1 MSIISVDDH
10 DNESFAVK
18 LKMLASSTHSST
30 QSANEREKSVKVDGK
45 KCQIAHIKQHIWKIH
60 FSFHPESRERE
71 REIFH
76 MYLHTDD
83 FTIIPHTHSYI
94 FTLLSVRTFP
104 SVSRPAI
111 LDVSIFICVCG
122 CGWKGVEGGCHE
134 ASQLTHSH
142 HKINRSILPFS
153 ISFEHRKH
161 YIRADIYRE
170 EFENG
175 SEYLLITN

>member
-1 MSIISVDDH
+1 MS
-10 DNESFAVK
+10 NCAYK
-18 LKMLASSTHSST
+18 
-30 QSANEREKSVKVDGK
+30 
-45 KCQIAHIKQHIWKIH
+45 IAHLEN
-60 FSFHPESRERE
+60 SFFLSPRKPRERE

-134 ASQLTHSH
+134 ASQLTHSQY
-142 HKINRSILPFS
+142 KINRSILPFS
-153 ISFEHRKH
+153 ISSEHRKH

-175 SEYLLITN
+175 SEYLLITS